1 MKNIFV
7 LSILLGCTACTTPPP
22 QPPTH
27 APFSSAAVPIVTMQY
42 EANVQQLSR
51 NDVITAVLT
60 CQSSGLR
67 AEIVNG
73 KRLINGYIT
82 SIPVDVICLPRLDP
96 YKW

>member
-7 LSILLGCTACTTPPP
+7 ISALLGCTACTTPPS
-22 QPPTH
+22 QPPTY
-27 APFSSAAVPIVTMQY
+27 APFSSSAVPIVTMQY